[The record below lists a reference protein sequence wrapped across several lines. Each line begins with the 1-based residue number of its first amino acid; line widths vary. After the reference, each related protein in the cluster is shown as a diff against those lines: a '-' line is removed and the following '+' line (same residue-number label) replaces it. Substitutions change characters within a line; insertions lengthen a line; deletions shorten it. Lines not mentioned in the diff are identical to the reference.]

1 MRKECFVFR
10 NNFIINQLWALGLIA
25 VFEGGLVLPSTGEII
40 GSPTEEALTDAS
52 VAAVQ
57 L

>member
-1 MRKECFVFR
+1 MFFR
-10 NNFIINQLWALGLIA
+10 NNPIINQLWALGLIA

-40 GSPTEEALTDAS
+40 GLRTEDALTDAL

-57 L
+57 KL